1 MWKHGTYLASSAKAK
16 TPAAS
21 GAAAEVPEWR
31 SVQFPYRSVVAWR
44 KEMTEETEN
53 EHLLQF
59 CLYRNDYVEAKH
71 HAQPLCADSFPS
83 RDPPNVASTP
93 ALRQPC

>member
-1 MWKHGTYLASSAKAK
+1 
-16 TPAAS
+16 
-21 GAAAEVPEWR
+21 
-31 SVQFPYRSVVAWR
+31 
-44 KEMTEETEN
+44 MTEETEN